1 MSEQLALSV
10 DLPSEVMQLQK
21 KLRAKWPA
29 ITKAREK
36 AHAAMERLQSG
47 LAGYIPPNTSFVVF
61 GSLARYEFTRKSDLD
76 WTLLVDGPAD
86 PKHAEAE
93 IALGRRLVE
102 LKFKKPGPAGT
113 FGGLTISHDL
123 IHKIGGEDDTN
134 RNTTQ
139 RILLLLESTPIGDSS
154 AYARVIEHVLTRYI
168 EEDLVGPG
176 DNPYRVPRFLL
187 NDIVRYWRTMAVDF
201 AHKRRARAGSGW
213 ALRTVKLRMSR
224 KLMYAAGLLSC
235 YSCETEFAGRLDED
249 ARTGTPRVVA
259 HLEALV
265 RKTPL
270 DIVAGAALEYFGEL
284 SGVAGDLFGAYDEF
298 LALLD
303 NSRRRKHLEN
313 LPLDAAAH
321 DHEYEAARKIVM
333 RFEGA
338 LTQMFFESERTPF
351 PGLTK
356 RYGVF

>member
-29 ITKAREK
+29 ITKARKK

-47 LAGYIPPNTSFVVF
+47 LAGYIPPNASFVVF

-113 FGGLTISHDL
+113 FGGLTVSHDL
-123 IHKIGGEDDTN
+123 IHKIGGDDDTN

-139 RILLLLESTPIGDSS
+139 RILLLLESAPIGDRAGYSGVV
-154 AYARVIEHVLTRYI
+154 RNVLRRYI
-168 EEDLVGPG
+168 EEDHSSSVDTPF
-176 DNPYRVPRFLL
+176 RVPRFLL
-187 NDIVRYWRTMAVDF
+187 NDVARYWRTMAVDF
-201 AHKRRARAGSGW
+201 AHKRRARAGDGW

-235 YSCETEFAGRLDED
+235 YSCETEFAGRREED
-249 ARTGTPRVVA
+249 TRTGTPRVVA

-270 DIVAGAALEYFGEL
+270 DIVAGAALEFGEL
-284 SGVAGDLFGAYDEF
+284 SGMAGDLFGAYDEF

-303 NSRRRKHLEN
+303 NAKRRKHLEK
-313 LPLDAAAH
+313 LPLEAAAH

-333 RFEGA
+333 QFENA
-338 LTQMFFESERTPF
+338 LTRMFFESEGTPL